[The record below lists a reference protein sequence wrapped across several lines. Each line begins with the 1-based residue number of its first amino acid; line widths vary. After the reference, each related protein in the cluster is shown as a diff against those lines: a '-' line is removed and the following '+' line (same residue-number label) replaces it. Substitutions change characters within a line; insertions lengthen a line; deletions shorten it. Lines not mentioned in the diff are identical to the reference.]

1 MHRKETRIVPRIAC
15 ALVATMVTLSLSASL
30 PGSRPK
36 LVVGVMVDGLSMDQ
50 IDLLRSTFGPDGF
63 NRLLRD
69 GVTID
74 NLDYGTSLDPAAATA
89 VIFTGAAPSVNGVDC
104 ATKFDTDKK
113 IPVSVF
119 LSPSNKGVF
128 TTETLSPGA
137 LLVSTL
143 SDELR
148 IDGGGVGSVHSIS
161 LDPQQALIMS
171 GHAGNSAFW
180 FNDNTGNWATSTYYK
195 DMPAAIQ
202 SRNHFKSI
210 ASRIDTMAWVP
221 ALSLDRYPDLPAHR
235 KVYPFRHTFPKNDT
249 NRFKAFKLSA
259 PVNREVT
266 DVATDYIRSISLG
279 THEEMDMLNLTYTLS
294 PYPYTT
300 DGDCRVQRLDS
311 YVRLDGDLARLF
323 KAIDDGPGMD
333 KTVVFITGT
342 PAPSRTRRDD
352 DRWNIPHGEFSRRK
366 AISLLNMF
374 LMAKYGNG
382 DWVSGYKDGQFY
394 LNRTLVKQRGSDL
407 SEMRNEAAGF
417 LAQMAGVTSALTLDD
432 VIAGRGGERG
442 ESLRRNTAVA
452 NAGDLFITIA
462 PGWEVTDEDGGANG
476 SRLVERSTATT
487 APAFI
492 MAPTVAPQRI
502 ETLVDA
508 RVIAPT
514 VAGLLRI
521 RSPNGA
527 QLPPLRLKHG

>member
-1 MHRKETRIVPRIAC
+1 
-15 ALVATMVTLSLSASL
+15 MVTLTLSSQSS
-30 PGSRPK
+30 GSRPK
-36 LVVGVMVDGLSMDQ
+36 LVVGVMVDGLSMEQ
-50 IDLLRSTFGPDGF
+50 VELLRSTFGPDGF

-89 VIFTGAAPSVNGVDC
+89 VIFTGAAPSVNGVDG
-104 ATKFDTDKK
+104 ATIFDIDKK

-119 LSPSNKGVF
+119 LDSSFKGAF
-128 TTETLSPGA
+128 TTETLSPHS
-137 LLVSTL
+137 LLVSTIA
-143 SDELR
+143 DELR

-180 FNDNTGNWATSTYYK
+180 FNDNTGSWATTTYYK
-195 DMPAAIQ
+195 EMPTAIQ
-202 SRNHFKSI
+202 SRNHFESI
-210 ASRIDTMAWVP
+210 ASRIDTMAWTP
-221 ALSLDRYPDLPAHR
+221 ALPLDRYPDLPAHR
-235 KVYPFRHTFPKNDT
+235 KIYPFRHTFPKSDT
-249 NRFKAFKLSA
+249 NRFKAFKLS
-259 PVNREVT
+259 PVANREVT
-266 DVATDYIRSISLG
+266 VAATDYIRTISLG
-279 THEEMDMLNLTYTLS
+279 NHEEMDMLNLTYTLS
-294 PYPYTT
+294 PYPYTK
-300 DGDCRVQRLDS
+300 DGDWRVQRLDS
-311 YVRLDGDLARLF
+311 YVRLDSDLARLF
-323 KAIDDGPGMD
+323 KAIDNGPGMD

-366 AISLLNMF
+366 SISLLNMF

-394 LNRTLVKQRGSDL
+394 LNRTLVKQRGNDL
-407 SEMRNEAAGF
+407 SEMRIEAAGF

-452 NAGDLFITIA
+452 TAGDVFIALA
-462 PGWEVTDEDGGANG
+462 PGWEVTDENEGRPGP
-476 SRLVERSTATT
+476 RLVERSTATT

-492 MAPTVAPQRI
+492 MAPSVAPQRI
-502 ETLVDA
+502 DTPVDA
-508 RVIAPT
+508 RVMAPT

-527 QLPPLRLKHG
+527 QLPPMRLK